1 MTGSAKIR
9 RNPWQHLVLLLI
21 GCALLLRMA
30 VPAGWMPHVGAGQ
43 VTLSWCADSGNSGPA
58 ALNEAKALLAKA
70 IGKPAPE
77 KHDKGGDQPC
87 AFAMAAQP
95 LAPAEPLALPLPVPA
110 AEAIRHARLETIP
123 GRGLAAPP
131 PLATGPPLLG

>member
-1 MTGSAKIR
+1 MA
-9 RNPWQHLVLLLI
+9 LLLV

-30 VPAGWMPHVGAGQ
+30 VPAGWMPQIGAGQ
-43 VTLSWCADSGNSGPA
+43 LTLSWCADSGNSGPA
-58 ALNEAKALLAKA
+58 ALAEAKALLADA

-77 KHDKGGDQPC
+77 KHEKSGDQPC

-95 LAPAEPLALPLPVPA
+95 LAPAAPIALPAPLSAAEPLP
-110 AEAIRHARLETIP
+110 HARLEAAP

-131 PLATGPPLLG
+131 PLATGPPRLA